1 MRIAWAVVVALAATI
16 WAPTAGAEPPAPP
29 APPPPVEQQA
39 DEDDQARQD
48 AQPQQES
55 RQRATTSPVV
65 RDGKQPISKIR
76 YVLGGL
82 AGTYYGFGI
91 GHAIVGEWSNK
102 GWIFT
107 VGEIGS
113 FVVIGAGLAQAL
125 PRNAT
130 DLERRR
136 GGTIALA
143 GAVAWSAFRFYE
155 IYDVWTRPKVASVNK
170 PVDTAFAVGPVGQEG
185 GFGALLRLRW

>member
-1 MRIAWAVVVALAATI
+1 MAALAALLI
-16 WAPTAGAEPPAPP
+16 CLLAGSAALAQESSE
-29 APPPPVEQQA
+29 PPPPPPPPDEKQQSPRNVEQTQR
-39 DEDDQARQD
+39 RQD
-48 AQPQQES
+48 ARRNAAVGEAV
-55 RQRATTSPVV
+55 RQRDRGISPL
-65 RDGKQPISKIR
+65 R
-76 YVLGGL
+76 YGLGGL
-82 AGTYYGFGI
+82 VGTFYGLGI